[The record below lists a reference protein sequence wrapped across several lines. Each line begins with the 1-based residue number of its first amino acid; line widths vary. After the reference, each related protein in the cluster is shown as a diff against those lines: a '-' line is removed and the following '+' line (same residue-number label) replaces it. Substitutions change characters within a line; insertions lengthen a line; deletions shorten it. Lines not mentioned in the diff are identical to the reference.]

1 MGLPV
6 KQKLSIEHNYNRNE
20 HAVMCFS
27 IHTICFCISAVN
39 TSLIVQFNCCEY
51 LTIHTMSSLSMT
63 TTQDDCTS
71 IYMHIQVVP
80 LNAGYLFYRY
90 NFLHLPFDTLMI
102 LLQCVE
108 VTSWSPDSGP
118 WTGLL
123 TRLVNATM
131 AISVSSCLLAWHL
144 DAQFPQLLGGQKS
157 PAHIISYKSGNPCGF

>member
-6 KQKLSIEHNYNRNE
+6 KQKLSTEHNYNRNE

-118 WTGLL
+118 WTGLW
-123 TRLVNATM
+123 TRLPWQSLSQVAYQHVN
-131 AISVSSCLLAWHL
+131 
-144 DAQFPQLLGGQKS
+144 AQFPQLFGGQKS